1 MSKPRFSD
9 SKALPAY
16 QGLRAKLARLTT
28 TLSPM
33 AEHVSINN
41 GPRRERSAAE
51 KESLRRYWRSNL
63 RLMAVLLGI
72 WFIAGLG
79 CGVLWADWLNQ
90 FTLPGTAFPLGF
102 WFAQQGSIVVFVVV
116 IFVYCVLMNR
126 LDRKHHDELVRIRKE
141 EGR

>member
-1 MSKPRFSD
+1 
-9 SKALPAY
+9 
-16 QGLRAKLARLTT
+16 
-28 TLSPM
+28 M
-33 AEHVSINN
+33 AEHVPLND
-41 GPRRERSAAE
+41 GPRPERSPAE

-63 RLMAVLLGI
+63 RILAVLLSI
-72 WFIAGLG
+72 WFVAGLG

-116 IFVYCVLMNR
+116 ILVYCVLMNR